1 MIALRL
7 FILAFLFVTGLAGQE
22 LPPVLNYAPQQYHGE
37 NQNWSISQAKSK
49 IIYVANNKSLL
60 EFNGAKWK
68 RYPSPNET
76 VIRSVNVIDDKIY
89 TGAYMD
95 FGYWQKDDTGLL
107 RYHSLTTK
115 TKSSFLPDEEFWNIW
130 EFEGGV
136 VFQSL
141 RRLYRYNPN
150 DGTILPIEAETLVPR
165 LFKIGQSVYFQK
177 NNAGLFKIEG
187 GRPVLVSD
195 DAAFINDVVVGVFGE
210 TDALLVLT
218 RHNGFYQVD
227 KGIVSKKVTSAN
239 KLLSEVSVYRCLQLT
254 NGTYVLGTISHGLI
268 HLDSD
273 GNLLFHLNQINGLR
287 NNTVLSLFED
297 LDNNVWL
304 GLNNGIAHID
314 FDSPFRVYR
323 DNRGILGTVYAS
335 LVTEDIMYLGTNQGL
350 FYKRLDQSA
359 DFTMIPGTQG
369 QVWTLTKVGEAIFC
383 GHNSGTFEVIGNQ
396 VQKVAD
402 VTGTWRIIPKPDD
415 KNILL
420 QGNYD
425 GLYVLE
431 QTGGQ
436 WQLREKVK
444 GFENSSRFIEVL
456 NTKVFVNHEYKGVYE
471 IELNDAWTEALQVK
485 VDTTLKGYN
494 SSLIKY
500 QNEILFAYQEGILRY
515 EPNQGKFE
523 RDSLL
528 SQAYSKA
535 QYVSGKLVTDSENRN
550 LWMFSK
556 PRIMYASTTG
566 LGTDLR
572 IKSIPLTEEMRD
584 GIVGYENVSPSSDT
598 DTYVF
603 GNTSGY
609 ITLSL
614 NQIHSKVF
622 SVHLGA
628 VDKVVLGRT
637 TESLRLSGENEF
649 EHDSNSIELS
659 FYTPEYGA
667 LTQPQYQYRLTGIY
681 DDWSVWSEKA
691 EVRFEN
697 LPPGAYEFAVRAKM
711 GNVLSNNM
719 AKYAFTIKKPWYLS
733 NVMWFFYIIGGLF
746 VGISVHTLYRG
757 YYHKRQRNIIAANQ
771 KEMELQRVQSEK
783 EIIRIKNEQLRKE
796 FQDKSNELAAS
807 TMSII
812 KKNELLY
819 KAKEQLMASEADTE
833 SIRPIIHTID
843 KNLNQ
848 SDDWELFKEAFNN
861 ADRKFLKKLKKVHPN
876 LSPNDIKLCA
886 YLRLNLSS
894 KEIAPLLNISA
905 RSVEI
910 KRYRL
915 RKKLGLEHN
924 INLVDYILKL

>member
-1 MIALRL
+1 MALRL
-7 FILAFLFVTGLAGQE
+7 FIVVFLFATGLAGQE

-37 NQNWSISQAKSK
+37 NQNWSISQANSK

-60 EFNGAKWK
+60 EFNGAEWK

-76 VIRSVNVIDDKIY
+76 VIRSVNVIGDKIY
-89 TGAYMD
+89 TGAYME
-95 FGYWQKDDTGLL
+95 FGYWQKDSTGVL

-141 RRLYRYNPN
+141 QRLYRYNPN
-150 DGTILPIEAETLVPR
+150 DGTIVPIEAETLVPR

-177 NNAGLFKIEG
+177 NDSGLFKIEG

-195 DAAFINDVVVGVFGE
+195 DAAFVNDEVVGVFGE
-210 TDALLVLT
+210 TDTFLVLT
-218 RHNGFYQVD
+218 RRNGFYQV
-227 KGIVSKKVTSAN
+227 KKAIVSKKSTSADE
-239 KLLSEVSVYRCLQLT
+239 LLSKVSIYRCLQLT

-268 HLDSD
+268 HLDSE

-335 LVTEDIMYLGTNQGL
+335 LVTEEIMYLGTNQGL
-350 FYKRLDQSA
+350 FYKRLDQGT

-383 GHNSGTFEVIGNQ
+383 GHDSGTFEVIGNQ
-396 VQKVAD
+396 VQKVAN

-415 KNILL
+415 ENTLL

-431 QTGGQ
+431 KTGGQ
-436 WQLREKVK
+436 WQLREKIK

-456 NTKVFVNHEYKGVYE
+456 STKVFVNHEYKGVYE
-471 IELNDAWTEALQVK
+471 IELNDAWTEALRVT

-500 QNEILFAYQEGILRY
+500 QNEILFAYQEGVLRY
-515 EPNQGKFE
+515 ETKEGKFKK
-523 RDSLL
+523 DSLL
-528 SQAYSKA
+528 SQAYSKE

-614 NQIHSKVF
+614 NQIHSKAF
-622 SVHLGA
+622 SVYLGG
-628 VDKVVLGRT
+628 VDKVILGRM

-649 EHDSNSIELS
+649 NHDSNSIELS

-697 LPPGAYEFAVRAKM
+697 LPPGTYEFAVKAKM
-711 GNVLSNNM
+711 GNVLSDNI

-733 NVMWFFYIIGGLF
+733 NAMWFFYIIGGLF
-746 VGISVHTLYRG
+746 VGISVHALYRG
-757 YYHKRQRNIIAANQ
+757 YYHKRQRNIIETNQ
-771 KEMELQRVQSEK
+771 KEMELQRVQNEK

-819 KAKEQLMASEADTE
+819 KAKEQLMASKGDTE

-861 ADRKFLKKLKKVHPN
+861 ADRKFLKKLKKVHSN

>member
-1 MIALRL
+1 VIALRF
-7 FILAFLFVTGLAGQE
+7 FILAFLFATGLAGQE

>member
-227 KGIVSKKVTSAN
+227 KGIVSKKVTSADE
-239 KLLSEVSVYRCLQLT
+239 LLSEVSVYRCLQLT

-431 QTGGQ
+431 KTGGQ

-637 TESLRLSGENEF
+637 TESLRLTGENEF

-719 AKYAFTIKKPWYLS
+719 AKYAFTIKKPWYFS

-819 KAKEQLMASEADTE
+819 KAKEQLMASEGDTE

>member
-1 MIALRL
+1 MIALRF
-7 FILAFLFVTGLAGQE
+7 FILAFLFATGLAGQE